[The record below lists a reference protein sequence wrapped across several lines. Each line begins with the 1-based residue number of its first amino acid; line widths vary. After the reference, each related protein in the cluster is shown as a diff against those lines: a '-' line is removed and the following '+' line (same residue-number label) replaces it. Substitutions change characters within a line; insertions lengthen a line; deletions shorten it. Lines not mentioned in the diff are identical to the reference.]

1 MDDAEAWIRRHVE
14 PTGPF
19 AVVRDRTWATT
30 TRIPTA
36 DGDVWFKSSAETHAF
51 EAGLVASLAALRP
64 DLLPRLLAADVERG
78 LLLTADAGTPFE
90 ALGNPPEL
98 WLQLLPRYAELQREA
113 RPPGGLPDR
122 RLGRWPELYDEL
134 AHSELPLD
142 AAETA
147 RVRAFAARFA
157 MLCAELA
164 DAGIP
169 DTVQHDDLHHKNGF
183 ADGDALRIIDW
194 GDSSLSHPF
203 VSLVVTFRFLEEFNG
218 LAPGDPWFARLR
230 DAYLEPWGG
239 GLADAFESSLVAAR
253 FAHAFGWVALR
264 RILPVEE
271 RPHYDVPFATVLRR
285 ALALTT

>member
-1 MDDAEAWIRRHVE
+1 VDDAETWVRAYVE

-19 AVVRDRTWATT
+19 EVVRGRTWATT
-30 TRIPTA
+30 TRVPTA
-36 DGDVWFKSSAETHAF
+36 QGDVWLKSSAETHAF
-51 EAGLVASLAALRP
+51 EPCLVVSLASLRP
-64 DLLPRLLAADVERG
+64 DLLPRVLAADVDRG

-98 WLQLLPRYAELQREA
+98 WLKLLPRYAELQRA
-113 RPPGGLPDR
+113 AQPPPGLPDR
-122 RLGRWPELYDEL
+122 RLARWPELFDEL
-134 AHSELPLD
+134 ARSELPLEP
-142 AAETA
+142 AEVA
-147 RVRAFAARFA
+147 RVRAFAPRFA
-157 MLCAELA
+157 ALCAELA
-164 DAGIP
+164 DAGVP

-183 ADGDALRIIDW
+183 ADGDELRIIDW

-218 LAPGDPWFARLR
+218 LPPGDAWFARLR

-239 GLADAFESSLVAAR
+239 RLVEAYERSVAAAR
-253 FAHAFGWVALR
+253 FAHAFGWLALR
-264 RILPVEE
+264 RILPAEQ